1 MRQLLICCFLTLV
14 LPPVAFAQVDF
25 NAQISKRQLGINERL
40 RVEFSM
46 NKDGDNF
53 VPPSFDGFRVV
64 AGPSQ
69 SVSNVSV
76 SYTHLT
82 LPTIYSV

>member
-1 MRQLLICCFLTLV
+1 MRQLHLCYFLTLM
-14 LPPVAFAQVDF
+14 LSPVAFAQVDF
-25 NAQISKRQLGINERL
+25 KAQINKPLLGINERL

-69 SVSNVSV
+69 
-76 SYTHLT
+76 
-82 LPTIYSV
+82 

>member
-25 NAQISKRQLGINERL
+25 KAQISKRQLGINERL
-40 RVEFSM
+40 RVEFST
-46 NKDGDNF
+46 
-53 VPPSFDGFRVV
+53 
-64 AGPSQ
+64 A
-69 SVSNVSV
+69 V

-82 LPTIYSV
+82 LPTILLV